1 MGVELEED
9 PVYNSGSPV
18 ANCQRGEYH
27 RNAHR
32 RPGAKWSVLL
42 FLGAVVMITMLG
54 LMPGLRPD
62 FMVDGKPEKLSMVF
76 RSR

>member
-1 MGVELEED
+1 MRTV
-9 PVYNSGSPV
+9 
-18 ANCQRGEYH
+18 
-27 RNAHR
+27 

-54 LMPGLRPD
+54 LIPACGPILWWMESRKAQHG
-62 FMVDGKPEKLSMVF
+62 F